1 MEEINIEIE
10 NEYIQLDQL
19 LKLASFVPTGGQV
32 RFLLDELMITINDK
46 EAFEKRKKIRPND
59 VVTVREMGTIRVVK
73 K

>member
-32 RFLLDELMITINDK
+32 RFLLDEHMITINGK